1 MPIPVVCPSCNSQVR
16 LPDNAAGKRF
26 RCPKCQGAIPGP
38 AASAAKQSVIRPH
51 DQTDTGFVDSPA
63 DPAESK
69 PFEGPAPISS
79 LARKAVQ
86 PDFNP
91 FDDGTAG
98 EQDDEKPRGKRYY
111 KPKDDY
117 NPFSESAATGPA
129 MGAGE
134 PGQLFDFGAAEPG
147 QPVGDG
153 EFNFG
158 SEDQSE
164 NNGRRR
170 RRR

>member
-1 MPIPVVCPSCNSQVR
+1 MPIPVVCPSCNSRVL

-26 RCPKCQGAIPGP
+26 RCPKCQGVIPGP
-38 AASAAKQSVIRPH
+38 VTPAANQSVIRPH
-51 DQTDTGFVDSPA
+51 DQTDTGFVDTPA
-63 DPAESK
+63 DPAAN
-69 PFEGPAPISS
+69 PLFEEPAPISP

-86 PDFNP
+86 PEFNP

-111 KPKDDY
+111 KPKDDF
-117 NPFSESAATGPA
+117 NPFADPVASGSAA
-129 MGAGE
+129 GAGDT
-134 PGQLFDFGAAEPG
+134 GQIFDFGAVDPGEPA
-147 QPVGDG
+147 GDG

-158 SEDQSE
+158 SEDQSDDK
-164 NNGRRR
+164 GRRR